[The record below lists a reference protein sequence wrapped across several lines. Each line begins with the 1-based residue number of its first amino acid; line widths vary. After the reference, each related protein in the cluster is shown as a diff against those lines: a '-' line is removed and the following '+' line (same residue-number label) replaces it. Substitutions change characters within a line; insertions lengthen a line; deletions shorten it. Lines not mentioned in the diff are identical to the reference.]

1 MATWG
6 ECAHPAPLHPAPLGS
21 LASRSPMQNA
31 WTLTPL
37 RQVLLHSS
45 SSRVSFRKK
54 VHKMSS
60 YCVREGNIL
69 LLFCL
74 VIIEQ
79 SLLSFLSLFF
89 WRKNFYILQLCMT
102 TSTRRVGLLNWKA
115 VQYFVLRK
123 QQHRHTLF
131 LVRAHGDR
139 VENPYREPIWSVC
152 DLHNI
157 RIQML
162 KTGLFTIQS
171 AWNVTNHWRET
182 NNEWQVVWNIQE
194 ILIVFGVPSFE
205 FHPEYQNISQE
216 KKDFFTNWSF

>member
-131 LVRAHGDR
+131 WSELTVTELRTLIESLSDQYVTYITSEYKCWRQGFLLYRVHEMWPTTEERQVMSGKSCEIFKKFSLSLVSHHS
-139 VENPYREPIWSVC
+139 NFI
-152 DLHNI
+152 
-157 RIQML
+157 
-162 KTGLFTIQS
+162 
-171 AWNVTNHWRET
+171 
-182 NNEWQVVWNIQE
+182 
-194 ILIVFGVPSFE
+194 
-205 FHPEYQNISQE
+205 QNIKISHR
-216 KKDFFTNWSF
+216 KRRIFFTSF